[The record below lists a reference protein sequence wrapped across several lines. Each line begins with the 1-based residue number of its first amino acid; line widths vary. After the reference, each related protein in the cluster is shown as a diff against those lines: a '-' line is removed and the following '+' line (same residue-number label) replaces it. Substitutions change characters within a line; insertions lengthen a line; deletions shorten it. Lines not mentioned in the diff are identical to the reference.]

1 MHEDKDKEKTWDDT
15 EFIVKD
21 LIKKKL
27 NYEGEIEIERAHR
40 VGKKHCQGRQDGS
53 GKTSPR
59 PIVAKISNLK
69 VKEAVLREARKIKP
83 EGVMFY
89 NDLAKRTLNRRTEQ
103 IPEMVKY
110 RKQGLQAYFIRDRLI
125 VRDKDG
131 KLIRPRSRPGP
142 SDNGGFFSD
151 DDEDDEVTFKQG
163 YFK

>member
-15 EFIVKD
+15 EIIVKD
-21 LIKKKL
+21 LTKKKL
-27 NYEGEIEIERAHR
+27 NYEDEIEIERAHR
-40 VGKKHCQGRQDGS
+40 VGKKHRRGRQYES
-53 GKTSPR
+53 GKTPPR
-59 PIVAKISNLK
+59 PIVVKISDWK

-103 IPEMVKY
+103 VPEMVKY
-110 RKQGLQAYFIRDRLI
+110 RKQGLQAYFIWDRLI
-125 VRDKDG
+125 VKDKDG
-131 KLIRPRSRPGP
+131 KLIRPRPRDDGE
-142 SDNGGFFSD
+142 DLFSD